1 MLFQLQWK
9 GKRNNTENS
18 LTFVASTRWLQR
30 FMRRNGLSLKWKIS
44 VAHKD
49 PSWFIDQLVSYVLHT
64 WRLAAKYNYSSSNI
78 IAMDEKPVW
87 ADMVCGATRDN
98 TGARTVTMKSS
109 GNEKYQVSVCLI
121 AKPDGTD
128 LKPFIV
134 FKDAKHDLISLKDEN
149 KTRCGIASLS
159 NG

>member
-1 MLFQLQWK
+1 
-9 GKRNNTENS
+9 
-18 LTFVASTRWLQR
+18 
-30 FMRRNGLSLKWKIS
+30 MRRNGLSLKWKIS

-87 ADMVCGATRDN
+87 ADMVCGATTDN

-121 AKPDGTD
+121 AKADGTD

-134 FKDAKHDLISLKDEN
+134 FKMQN
-149 KTRCGIASLS
+149 MT
-159 NG
+159 

>member
-1 MLFQLQWK
+1 
-9 GKRNNTENS
+9 
-18 LTFVASTRWLQR
+18 
-30 FMRRNGLSLKWKIS
+30 
-44 VAHKD
+44 
-49 PSWFIDQLVSYVLHT
+49 
-64 WRLAAKYNYSSSNI
+64 
-78 IAMDEKPVW
+78 MDEKPVW
-87 ADMVCGATRDN
+87 ADMVCGTTRDN

-121 AKPDGTD
+121 AKADGTD

>member
-1 MLFQLQWK
+1 
-9 GKRNNTENS
+9 
-18 LTFVASTRWLQR
+18 
-30 FMRRNGLSLKWKIS
+30 
-44 VAHKD
+44 
-49 PSWFIDQLVSYVLHT
+49 
-64 WRLAAKYNYSSSNI
+64 
-78 IAMDEKPVW
+78 MDEKPVW
-87 ADMVCGATRDN
+87 ADMVCGATTDN

-121 AKPDGTD
+121 AKADGTD

-134 FKDAKHDLISLKDEN
+134 FKDAKHDLISLKDEF